1 MKRFIAVTAT
11 LFASAMI
18 NSVNAA
24 DMPLK
29 APVPRPV
36 YDWTGFYL
44 GINGGYSWGRS
55 DTDYTRPGIAAF
67 SSTQNLDGWL
77 FGGQAGYNWQFNRNW
92 IFGLEADIQ
101 GTGQRGT
108 AALPGTSTTACPPPG
123 VAVLPCT
130 TTATTG
136 SFEQKLPW
144 FGTARLRLGY
154 APADRWMLYVT
165 GGLAF
170 GEVETNAAVATTT
183 TVAFAGGPVVSVT
196 PAAAAASASTT
207 RAGWTVGGGTEW
219 ALWDRW
225 SAKLEYLYVDLGTVN
240 NSFTLIGAFPVINTS
255 SHVTD
260 NIFRVG
266 LNYHFGGH

>member
-101 GTGQRGT
+101 GTGQRGDRSASGHEHHSLSSSGRSGATLYDYSYNRKLRTET
-108 AALPGTSTTACPPPG
+108 A
-123 VAVLPCT
+123 VV
-130 TTATTG
+130 
-136 SFEQKLPW
+136 
-144 FGTARLRLGY
+144 RNR
-154 APADRWMLYVT
+154 
-165 GGLAF
+165 
-170 GEVETNAAVATTT
+170 
-183 TVAFAGGPVVSVT
+183 AFA
-196 PAAAAASASTT
+196 
-207 RAGWTVGGGTEW
+207 AGLCARRPLD
-219 ALWDRW
+219 ALCDWR
-225 SAKLEYLYVDLGTVN
+225 SGIRRGRN
-240 NSFTLIGAFPVINTS
+240 
-255 SHVTD
+255 
-260 NIFRVG
+260 
-266 LNYHFGGH
+266 